1 MYMESRKTVLMNVSA
16 GQQRR
21 HRYREQTYAQGGGK
35 GGEGGMSGESNT
47 EIRTTVC
54 KIDSQWELAI

>member
-21 HRYREQTYAQGGGK
+21 HRYRGQTYAQGGGK
-35 GGEGGMSGESNT
+35 GGEGGMSGESNM
-47 EIRTTVC
+47 EIRTTVY
-54 KIDSQWELAI
+54 KIDSQWELAV